1 MATLERPAIEYRT
14 PADLVR
20 EVERGL
26 LRVPPFQRG
35 FKWES
40 SDVAKLF
47 DSLYRG
53 YPIGNLLLW
62 RHSAPAQHLS
72 IGPVEIDAQA
82 SDFALWVVDGQQRII
97 SIVGALMAAGQT
109 TDSRFRIYLD
119 LDEGTF
125 RSAGTRQEPPASWV
139 PVSELYETVAL
150 IRWIRNNADVLSES
164 QITLADQASKAIRE
178 YQIPTYVVI
187 SNDESTLVEIFT
199 RMNDTGKPL
208 SRSDS
213 FTALHSGIAGNQ
225 PTDLSSIGRIPTEL
239 GFGQLDDRLVLR
251 CLLAFRGGDI
261 FREDFH
267 DEFSS
272 DSDRVATFN
281 EVSGLLREII
291 RLLQGEIGISHVRL
305 LPYSHVIPILV
316 RFMRIH
322 GTPDARVASL
332 LRRWVWRSAIAGT
345 RARGISVVDI
355 RRQVRAAERR
365 AAIEAALGL
374 LSPTSTSP
382 HFEIDLAKIHL
393 NHAMSRINVLGLLS
407 AGPLDPRTGQAVDIR
422 VLLSEGN
429 PLRTIVSD
437 RTDPRDSSMASRII
451 CSPGTSK
458 VLRDALAGAPREVA
472 ESHLIDEHSQHL
484 LAIGDDRAF
493 LTERSVTLKTAIQRH
508 VDRMAEWGAR
518 DGRSIADIMRSVA

>member
-1 MATLERPAIEYRT
+1 MTTLERPAIEYRT

-72 IGPVEIDAQA
+72 IGPVEIDALE
-82 SDFALWVVDGQQRII
+82 SEFALWVVDGQQRIT

-109 TDSRFRIYLD
+109 TDPRFRIYLD
-119 LDEGTF
+119 LDEGIF
-125 RSAGTRQEPPASWV
+125 RSAGVRQEPPASWV

-150 IRWIRNNADVLSES
+150 MRWMRANADLLSES
-164 QITLADQASKAIRE
+164 QISLAYQAAKAVRE
-178 YQIPTYVVI
+178 YQIPTYVV
-187 SNDESTLVEIFT
+187 SSDDETALVEIFT
-199 RMNDTGKPL
+199 RMNDTGRPL

-213 FTALHSGIAGNQ
+213 FRALHSGIAGNQ
-225 PTDLSSIGRIPTEL
+225 PTDLKSIGRIPAEL

-251 CLLAFRGGDI
+251 CILAFRGGDI
-261 FREDFH
+261 FRDDFRG
-267 DEFSS
+267 EFTS
-272 DSDRVATFN
+272 DSDRVVTFS
-281 EVSGLLREII
+281 EVSGLLREVI
-291 RLLQGEIGISHVRL
+291 RLLQGEIGIPHVKL
-305 LPYSHVIPILV
+305 LPYSHIIPVLI
-316 RFMRIH
+316 RFTRIH
-322 GTPDARVASL
+322 GTPDKRVASL
-332 LRRWVWRSAIAGT
+332 LRRWLWRSAIAGT

-355 RRQVRAAERR
+355 RRQVHAAERGTP
-365 AAIEAALGL
+365 IEAALGL
-374 LSPTSTSP
+374 LSLTSAESN
-382 HFEIDLAKIHL
+382 FEVDLTKIHL

-407 AGPLDPRTGQAVDIR
+407 AGPMDPRSGQPVDIR

-429 PLRTIVSD
+429 PLRTVVGD
-437 RTDPRDSSMASRII
+437 RADQRDHSMASRII
-451 CSPGTSK
+451 CSSGTPR
-458 VLRDALAGAPREVA
+458 VLRDALAAASLNIA
-472 ESHLIDEHSQHL
+472 ESHLIDEFNQHL
-484 LAIGDDRAF
+484 LACGDDRAF
-493 LTERSVTLKTAIQRH
+493 LIGRSVAVKAAIQRH

-518 DGRSIADIMRSVA
+518 DGQSIADIMRSVV